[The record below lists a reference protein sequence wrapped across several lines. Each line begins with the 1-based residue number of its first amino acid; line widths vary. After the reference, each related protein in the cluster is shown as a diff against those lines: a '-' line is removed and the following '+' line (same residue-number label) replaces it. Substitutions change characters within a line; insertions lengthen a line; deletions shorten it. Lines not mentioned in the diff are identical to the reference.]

1 MSDDDDGGPGSPW
14 PKEREQRLLELAPS
28 AHWVGEIAL
37 ALGVS
42 KNAVI
47 GKMARM
53 RRKGHVIET
62 DFDGRTGRPPT
73 IAIGYTS
80 RRPPPP
86 KPAPHA
92 MTTPSKPRRGLPPP
106 DPVRP
111 EPAPAVF
118 TMRRLTL
125 LQLGPRTC
133 RWPVGDPGTPEF
145 CFCGNVTDP
154 DRSYCPVHHNV
165 AHYRGNR

>member
-1 MSDDDDGGPGSPW
+1 MKRTDLW
-14 PKEREQRLLELAPS
+14 PREREERLTELAPS
-28 AHWVGEIAL
+28 ASCTGDLAVAL
-37 ALGVS
+37 KVS
-42 KNAVI
+42 KNSII
-47 GKMARM
+47 GKLHRM
-53 RRKGHVIET
+53 RKHGHVIET
-62 DFDGRTGRPPT
+62 NFTGKTGRPRNGDHPPC
-73 IAIGYTS
+73 AVQHV
-80 RRPPPP
+80 PPPP
-86 KPAPHA
+86 
-92 MTTPSKPRRGLPPP
+92 KPRRGLPPP

-111 EPAPAVF
+111 APALEIF

-145 CFCGNVTDP
+145 CFCGNTTAA

>member
-1 MSDDDDGGPGSPW
+1 MSDDAAGGPGSPW
-14 PKEREQRLLELAPS
+14 PKEREERLLELAPS

-53 RRKGHVIET
+53 RRKGHVIAT
-62 DFDGRTGRPPT
+62 DFDGRTGRPPS
-73 IAIGYTS
+73 IAIGS
-80 RRPPPP
+80 SPRRPPLPRP
-86 KPAPHA
+86 VAHA
-92 MTTPSKPRRGLPPP
+92 MTTPPKPRRGLPPP

-111 EPAPAVF
+111 EPALDVL
-118 TMRRLTL
+118 TMRRLDL
-125 LQLGPRTC
+125 MQLRKGTC
-133 RWPVGDPGTPEF
+133 RWPIGDVGEPGF
-145 CFCGNVTDP
+145 CFCGNPTAA
-154 DRSYCPVHHNV
+154 DRMYCPVHYAV